1 LLVLKYKDSNPNAI
15 HVDVAQWV
23 NIKATFN
30 LDINPTTVGR
40 LLKRNDIK
48 EHENVSNLKRSRD
61 VQYPD
66 LENAMYEWFI
76 QYQTHVTLT
85 DEILKEKAKQFAKL
99 LNISEDII

>member
-48 EHENVSNLKRSRD
+48 EHENVSNLKRSM
-61 VQYPD
+61 
-66 LENAMYEWFI
+66 EFI
-76 QYQTHVTLT
+76 VFANPH
-85 DEILKEKAKQFAKL
+85 KFGQF
-99 LNISEDII
+99 S